1 MKILLLGSSG
11 LLGKSLYLSLSKNF
25 TVKHNGLVKRKKDL
39 SKINNI
45 KYLLNYKPNLI
56 INCSGETNIE
66 KCEKNKK
73 NCYEKNVGFLK
84 KLFFLKNKKKLN
96 FQFIHF
102 STDQVYNN
110 KNSFKNN
117 EKSKLKI
124 SNYYTQTKI
133 WTENIVIKNSG
144 LVLRTNVFG
153 KSKSNKDSFTDW
165 IYHSFTNKKK
175 FFLFEDVFFSPLRI
189 LKICQCINLIIKKG
203 VKPGIFNLGSKKG
216 MSKYK
221 FSKEFAKG
229 TKIFSNN
236 FVVSKS
242 KTFFKVKRPSYMIM
256 NCNKFEKSYKIK
268 LPRLIEEIKKESKV
282 YLKNA

>member
-25 TVKHNGLVKRKKDL
+25 SVNHNGLIKRKKDL
-39 SKINNI
+39 NKINNLES
-45 KYLLNYKPNLI
+45 LLNFKPDLI
-56 INCSGETNIE
+56 INCSGETSIE

-73 NCYEKNVGFLK
+73 NCYDKNVGFLK
-84 KLFFLKNKKKLN
+84 ELFFLKDKKKLS

-110 KNSFKNN
+110 KNYLKND
-117 EKSKLKI
+117 EKSKIKI
-124 SNYYTQTKI
+124 SNYYAQTKF
-133 WTENIVIKNSG
+133 WSENIVIKNG
-144 LVLRTNVFG
+144 GMVLRTNFFG

-165 IYHSFTNKKK
+165 IYHAFTNQKK
-175 FFLFEDVFFSPLRI
+175 FFLFDDVFFSPLRI
-189 LKICQCINLIIKKG
+189 LSICRYINLIIKKD

-221 FSKEFAKG
+221 FSKEFAKN

-268 LPRLIEEIKKESKV
+268 LPRLIEEIKKESKM
-282 YLKNA
+282 YIKNA

>member
-11 LLGKSLYLSLSKNF
+11 LLGKNLYLSLSKNF
-25 TVKHNGLVKRKKDL
+25 TVSHNGLIKRKKDL
-39 SKINNI
+39 KKINNL
-45 KYLLNYKPNLI
+45 KFLLNFKPDLI

-73 NCYEKNVGFLK
+73 NCYDKNVRFLK
-84 KLFFLKNKKKLN
+84 ELFILKDKKKLN

-110 KNSFKNN
+110 KDPFKNN
-117 EKSKLKI
+117 EKSKVKI
-124 SNYYTQTKI
+124 LNHYTQTKF
-133 WTENIVIKNSG
+133 WSEKIVTKNG
-144 LVLRTNVFG
+144 GMVLRTNFFG

-165 IYHSFTNKKK
+165 IYHSFTNQKK
-175 FFLFEDVFFSPLRI
+175 FFLFDDVFFSPLRI
-189 LKICQCINLIIKKG
+189 LSICQYINLIIKKN

-221 FSKEFAKG
+221 FSKEFAKN

-268 LPRLIEEIKKESKV
+268 LPRLIEEIKKESKM

>member
-11 LLGKSLYLSLSKNF
+11 LLGKNLYLSLSKNF
-25 TVKHNGLVKRKKDL
+25 TVSHNGLIKRKKDL
-39 SKINNI
+39 KKINNL
-45 KYLLNYKPNLI
+45 KFLLNFKPDLI

-73 NCYEKNVGFLK
+73 NCYDKNVRFLK
-84 KLFFLKNKKKLN
+84 ELFILKDKKKLN

-110 KNSFKNN
+110 KDPFKNN
-117 EKSKLKI
+117 EKSKVKI
-124 SNYYTQTKI
+124 LNHYAQTKF
-133 WTENIVIKNSG
+133 WSEKIVTKNG
-144 LVLRTNVFG
+144 GMVLRTNFFG
-153 KSKSNKDSFTDW
+153 KSKSNKNSFTDW
-165 IYHSFTNKKK
+165 IYHSFTNQKK
-175 FFLFEDVFFSPLRI
+175 FFLFDDVFFSPLRI
-189 LKICQCINLIIKKG
+189 LSICQYINLIIKKD

-221 FSKEFAKG
+221 FSKEFAKN

-268 LPRLIEEIKKESKV
+268 LPRLIDEIKKESKM

>member
-11 LLGKSLYLSLSKNF
+11 LLGKNLYLSLSKNF
-25 TVKHNGLVKRKKDL
+25 TVSHNGLIKRKKDL
-39 SKINNI
+39 KKINNL
-45 KYLLNYKPNLI
+45 KFLLNFKPDLI

-73 NCYEKNVGFLK
+73 NCYDKNVRFLK
-84 KLFFLKNKKKLN
+84 ELFILKDKKKLN

-110 KNSFKNN
+110 KDPFKNN
-117 EKSKLKI
+117 EKSKVKI
-124 SNYYTQTKI
+124 LNHYAQTKF
-133 WTENIVIKNSG
+133 WSEKIVTKNG
-144 LVLRTNVFG
+144 GMVLRTNFFG

-165 IYHSFTNKKK
+165 IYHSFTNQKK
-175 FFLFEDVFFSPLRI
+175 FFLFDDVFFSPLRI
-189 LKICQCINLIIKKG
+189 LSICQYINLIIKKD

-221 FSKEFAKG
+221 FSKEFAKN

-268 LPRLIEEIKKESKV
+268 LPRLIDEIKKESKM